1 MSHSSNIAALTTES
15 FRIGLPREVRERA
28 RHLMLDA
35 VGVGFAA
42 RDEEFV
48 EKTVMGLAELHPG
61 DAPII
66 ARAEKMSAAGAAIAN
81 GVIVH
86 GLDYDDT
93 HIPAVTHV
101 SASALPAVL
110 SALAFN
116 PNATWDEMV
125 DAFSLSI
132 EVTSRLGILAQ
143 GEFHTKGFHPTGVVG
158 AFGSAVGVGL
168 IRGESSATID
178 RAQGIVGSFAS
189 GLMQFI
195 DEGSWTKRLHPGW
208 AAQSG
213 LNAVSL
219 ARTGFDAPSSIYE
232 GRFGLYATHI
242 GARADEAYGNLGTI
256 GQEWEVEN
264 VSVKPYP
271 ACHFTHSFIDV
282 ALRIITDNSIQPNN
296 IDTIEAWIHP
306 TPGAVVAEPAE
317 AKRRPVSEYDAKFSL
332 PYLVA
337 VALVEGRVT
346 QSELGPALRS
356 DRRILELCDRVTVHD
371 ADDSLYPKAF
381 SGRLR
386 IATRDGAVFE
396 SEDQINRGHPDR
408 PLTNDE
414 ISEKFLSN
422 VAPVIGAAAAENIQS
437 AIVSTS
443 GTTTARSVV
452 DAFVGSH

>member
-1 MSHSSNIAALTTES
+1 MSHSLKIAELATEA
-15 FRIGLPREVRERA
+15 FRSGVPSQVRERA
-28 RHLMLDA
+28 RHLILDS
-35 VGVGFAA
+35 VGVGLAA
-42 RDEEFV
+42 HNEDFV
-48 EKTVMGLAELHPG
+48 EKTISGLAELHIG
-61 DAPII
+61 DVPII
-66 ARAEKMSAAGAAIAN
+66 GRPETLSATGTAIVN
-81 GVIVH
+81 GLIVH
-86 GLDYDDT
+86 GFDYDDT

-110 SALAFN
+110 AALEFN
-116 PNATWDEMV
+116 PETTWDEMV
-125 DAFSLSI
+125 DAFALSI
-132 EVTSRLGILAQ
+132 EVSSRLGILAQ

-158 AFGSAVGVGL
+158 AFGSVVGIGL
-168 IRGESSATID
+168 LRGENSETID

-189 GLMQFI
+189 GLMQFL

-213 LNAVSL
+213 LSAVSL

-242 GARADEAYGNLGTI
+242 GARTDEAYGNLGTI

-282 ALRIITDNSIQPNN
+282 ALRIVTDNSVQPDN

-317 AKRRPVSEYDAKFSL
+317 AKKRPVSEYDAKFSL

-337 VALVEGRVT
+337 VAIVEGRVT

-422 VAPVIGAAAAENIQS
+422 VAPVIGEAAAESIQS

-443 GTTTARSVV
+443 GTTAARSVV